1 MIVPGVNISA
11 PFARALWACLGL
23 LLAVTAA
30 APIRA
35 EAGGVRHE
43 KISVKAPFPMPPI
56 KVPVFPKRDFVI
68 TAYGAKPGGEFK
80 NTEAIRKAIEACHK
94 AGGGRVVVPAGVWL
108 TGAVHLK
115 SNVNLHLAEG
125 AVLSFSDDPQD
136 YLPAVR
142 SSWEGWEC
150 FNYSPLIYAFE
161 AENVALTGEGKIEPR
176 MGTWTKWFARPPA
189 HMEALKRLYTMG
201 STGVAVERRQMAE
214 GENNLRPQLI
224 QFNRSRNVL
233 IEGVKIRNS
242 PFWTI
247 HLLLCDSVVVRRVDI
262 SAHGHNNDG
271 IDPEGTRNLLVENC
285 RFDQGDDAIAIKSG
299 TNHDGWRLNT
309 PSENIVIRNSTVVRG
324 HQLVAIGSEL
334 SGGVRNV
341 YVHDCR
347 FDAETEP
354 FNLLY
359 IKTNRRR
366 GGFVENITMEN
377 VEATSTKFGV
387 FGIETDVLYQWRTL
401 VPTYE
406 ERLTPIRGITVRN
419 VKVGRTATPF
429 RILGDKDM
437 PVKDVL
443 LEQIT
448 IGTVRGQKHRYEH
461 AVNVRERGIRINT
474 FIEEPDQE
482 NKNR

>member
-1 MIVPGVNISA
+1 MSFTFNRAKSLVAALSA
-11 PFARALWACLGL
+11 L
-23 LLAVTAA
+23 LLTAAA
-30 APIRA
+30 APIHA
-35 EAGGVRHE
+35 QTGGVRHE

-68 TAYGAKPGGEFK
+68 TDFGAKPGGEFK
-80 NTEAIRKAIEACHK
+80 NTEAIRRAVEACHK
-94 AGGGRVVVPAGVWL
+94 SGGGRVVVPAGLWL
-108 TGAVHLK
+108 TGAIHLK
-115 SNVNLHLAEG
+115 SNVNLHLDEG
-125 AVLSFSDDPQD
+125 AVLSFSDDPAD
-136 YLPAVR
+136 YLHAVR

-150 FNYSPLIYAFE
+150 FNYSPLVYAFE
-161 AENVALTGEGKIEPR
+161 CENVALTGEGTLAPR
-176 MGTWTKWFARPPA
+176 MGTWQKWFARPPA

-201 STGVAVERRQMAE
+201 STGVPVEKRQMAE
-214 GENNLRPQLI
+214 GENNLRPQRI

-233 IEGVKIRNS
+233 IENIKIRNS

-271 IDPEGTRNLLVENC
+271 IDPEGTRNLLVEDC

-299 TNHDGWRLNT
+299 TNHDGWRLGR

-401 VPTYE
+401 VPSYE
-406 ERLTPIRGITVRN
+406 ERITSIRGITVRN
-419 VKVGRTATPF
+419 VKVGKTATPF
-429 RILGDKDM
+429 RILGDERE
-437 PVKDVL
+437 PVRAVILDN
-443 LEQIT
+443 IT
-448 IGTVRGQKHRYEH
+448 IGTVRGQKHRYEN
-461 AVNVRERGIRINT
+461 AKNVKETNIRS
-474 FIEEPDQE
+474 EEHTP
-482 NKNR
+482 